1 MASSGIQE
9 HNEARRKQMHMER
22 IANLQKSIGENYR
35 NTYETEVRFRNERK
49 QDPTASKLIG
59 PTDLTKQSSAK
70 DSMPFS
76 IPATQ
81 ACGYRCIYEHEPN
94 EEPNEKKTAYN
105 QRFDQAQT
113 TQQLLCNNCK
123 GKLNYQKRGDRSY
136 GMQFSPYKEI
146 YSAKLPKRFTTT
158 DYLMQW

>member
-49 QDPTASKLIG
+49 QDPTASN
-59 PTDLTKQSSAK
+59 
-70 DSMPFS
+70 